1 MEKLRLS
8 DTSVNVG
15 TAERAQSLITGASFL
30 LSGINNMKHSPKLSI
45 LKSILGGYLI
55 YRGISGHCHLA
66 QVGGATRSREF

>member
-30 LSGINNMKHSPKLSI
+30 LSGINTIKHSPKLSI
-45 LKSILGGYLI
+45 LKSVLGAYLI
-55 YRGISGHCHLA
+55 YRGVSGHCHLA
-66 QVGGATRSREF
+66 QIGGTTRSREF